1 MVLYWGLSDSGI
13 VGLSSRE
20 VDYSPSQAPHK
31 RKLVLAGVLQ
41 DPVDTRKFGGR
52 SREFKV
58 HLEGQGDLVR
68 RSIMGIIKVTV
79 WVIGVINLLTT
90 SP

>member
-1 MVLYWGLSDSGI
+1 MGF
-13 VGLSSRE
+13 SSRE

-41 DPVDTRKFGGR
+41 DPVDTRKFGR

-58 HLEGQGDLVR
+58 HLEGQGDFVR
-68 RSIMGIIKVTV
+68 RFRIGIIKVTV